1 MHAEPGLPS
10 TSRRQIGSPLASSS
24 SRARIELPAV
34 FMMCRKT
41 IRGRSSVMFGVGSG
55 GGACISSSMKR
66 RTTLGESRRSRLAYS
81 ALSISQLRS
90 VSTVPADMP

>member
-1 MHAEPGLPS
+1 
-10 TSRRQIGSPLASSS
+10 
-24 SRARIELPAV
+24 
-34 FMMCRKT
+34 
-41 IRGRSSVMFGVGSG
+41 MFGVGSG